1 MGKVA
6 ALDFETYYSKDY
18 SIRGVST
25 YQYVNH
31 PEFDAYMVS
40 IYCDDFQYVGELEDF
55 DWKRIDGFTLIAH
68 NASFDQRVFERCQE
82 LGKIPGITVEWE
94 CSADM
99 CVYFQYQRNLKGA
112 AQEILGVE
120 MDKEVRENMKGKT
133 WQDLIALD
141 ESKEVMEYALNDAKY
156 TYQIWEK
163 LSPDWPKRERKLSR
177 MTRKMAFEGFNLG
190 IEKLMD
196 SKRSLFEQKHKTQVS
211 LPWFNKIDPDTKK
224 PYVVYSKKALA
235 IECRKVGIEPPK
247 SLKRDSEILKDWL
260 KEHGDKLNFVV
271 YMQLYNRINLQL
283 KRLQSM
289 EDRLMPND
297 RMSYN
302 MKYWGADVTGRWSAD
317 EGLNVQNLQRDTV
330 NGVNIRRIITAPKG
344 YSYIVSDLANI
355 EPRMTAF
362 KIGDT
367 ETLDAIRSGMSIYEA
382 HARMTMGW
390 TGGKLKEEDPDLYT
404 LAKVRVL
411 QLGYGS
417 GWAKFAETVA
427 TYGQKQILDM
437 DFSRSDE
444 VDFLEY
450 AGKYMPAKATLYP
463 SLPVEER
470 RQWVNAW
477 IQVMDFRYKNSELV
491 QWWKGYDRLLK
502 DTANDGGDLE
512 IDIPSGRT
520 LKYFRCRHEPNGVT
534 MATQRGSI
542 RRRPT
547 YGANI
552 FQNTIQAMARD
563 CFAYCMR
570 KIEQAGFRIVLHVHD
585 EVVVEVEESK
595 AEESK
600 LAIEK
605 LMSKGPRWMKKVPI
619 EAEAF
624 ITQEYCK

>member
-1 MGKVA
+1 MEKVA

-40 IYCDDFQYVGELEDF
+40 IYCDDFQYVGELGDF

-82 LGKIPGITVEWE
+82 QGKIPSIQVTWE

-99 CVYFQYQRNLKGA
+99 CVYFQYQRHLKGA
-112 AQEILGVE
+112 AKEILGVE

-133 WQDLIALD
+133 WEDLIALD

-156 TYQIWEK
+156 TYQIWEN
-163 LSPDWPKRERKLSR
+163 LSADWPEEERKLSR
-177 MTRKMAFEGFNLG
+177 MTRKMAFEGFSLD
-190 IEKLMD
+190 IDKLME
-196 SKRSLFEQKHKTQVS
+196 SKRHLLEQKHEAEQN
-211 LPWFNKIDPDTKK
+211 LPWFGQIDPDTKK
-224 PYVVYSKKALA
+224 EYVVYSKKALA
-235 IECRKVGIEPPK
+235 IECRKLGIEPPK
-247 SLKRDSEILKDWL
+247 SLAKDSEELKDWL
-260 KEHGDKLNFVV
+260 KEHGEKLNFVV
-271 YMQLYNRINLQL
+271 YMQLYNRINHQIA
-283 KRLQSM
+283 RLQSM
-289 EDRLMPND
+289 EDRLTPED

-302 MKYWGADVTGRWSAD
+302 LKYWGADVTGRWSGD
-317 EGLNVQNLQRDTV
+317 SGLNVQNLPRDTV
-330 NGVNIRRIITAPKG
+330 NGVNVRRIVTAPEG

-362 KIGDT
+362 QIGDSD
-367 ETLDAIRSGMSIYEA
+367 TLDAIRGGMSIYEA

-417 GWAKFAETVA
+417 GWAKFADTVA
-427 TYGQKQILDM
+427 AYGQKQILDM

-450 AGKYMPAKATLYP
+450 ASKYMPAKATLYP
-463 SLPVEER
+463 SLPVDER

-477 IQVMDFRYKNSELV
+477 IQVMDFRNKNSELIR
-491 QWWKGYDRLLK
+491 WWKGYDGLLK
-502 DTANDGGDLE
+502 DTANEGGDLL
-512 IDIPSGRT
+512 IDISSGRQ
-520 LKYFRCRHEPNGVT
+520 LKYFRCRHEPDGVT
-534 MATQRGSI
+534 VATQKGSI
-542 RRRPT
+542 RRT
-547 YGANI
+547 KSYGANI
-552 FQNTIQAMARD
+552 FQNTIQALARD
-563 CFAYCMR
+563 CFAYCMNQ
-570 KIEQAGFRIVLHVHD
+570 IADAGFRVVLHVHD
-585 EVVVEVEESK
+585 EVVVEVEDAYALHAK
-595 AEESK
+595 ADIQE
-600 LAIEK
+600 
-605 LMSKGPRWMKKVPI
+605 LMSQGPEWMKNVPL

-624 ITQEYCK
+624 ITKEYCK